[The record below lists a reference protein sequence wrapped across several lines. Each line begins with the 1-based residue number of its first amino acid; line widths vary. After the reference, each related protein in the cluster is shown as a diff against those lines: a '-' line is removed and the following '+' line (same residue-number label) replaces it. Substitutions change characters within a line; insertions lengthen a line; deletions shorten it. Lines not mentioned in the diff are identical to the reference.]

1 MFDAINLLDAADA
14 GRFLLEIITQAVEL
28 GCDEKT
34 EWTEL
39 LKARRTANYKNELFE
54 SATRTVVYTAPA
66 LSSDDKKKLT
76 TNILLGDLAAGE
88 ISGELLLNIAKVFVR
103 LIWRSARARG

>member
-1 MFDAINLLDAADA
+1 M
-14 GRFLLEIITQAVEL
+14 EIITQAVEL

-39 LKARRTANYKNELFE
+39 LNARRAANYKNEIFE
-54 SATRTVVYTAPA
+54 SVTRTAVGNTPV
-66 LSSDDKKKLT
+66 LSSDDKKRHR

-88 ISGELLLNIAKVFVR
+88 ISGELLLNIVKVFVR